1 MLGMYWTSSS
11 LSIDSFDYATFAKA
25 SASMLSPSEDFSIT
39 PIPLAYSVD
48 EPST

>member
-11 LSIDSFDYATFAKA
+11 LSINSFDYAAFAKA
-25 SASMLSPSEDFSIT
+25 SASMLSPSEDFSII

-48 EPST
+48 EPTT